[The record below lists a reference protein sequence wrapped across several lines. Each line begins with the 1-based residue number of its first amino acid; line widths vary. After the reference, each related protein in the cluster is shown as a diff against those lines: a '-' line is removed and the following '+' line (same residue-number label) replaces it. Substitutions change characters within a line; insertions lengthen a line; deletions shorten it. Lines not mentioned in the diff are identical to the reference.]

1 MDPIEMYKIRLRAG
15 VIQPND
21 PVYMLLKYIITLEED
36 NAKLRSEITNQQDVD
51 KTLDETVREPKPRR
65 PYKKRVRKGEEVRRD
80 AVTTEDSVLGED

>member
-51 KTLDETVREPKPRR
+51 RTLDETVREPKPRR
-65 PYKKRVRKGEEVRRD
+65 PYKKRVREGEEIRG
-80 AVTTEDSVLGED
+80 DSGTKENTISSES